1 MRERKQNS
9 TDVEKNNR
17 TQLQFWWNL
26 ADKSK
31 VGEIFEVEILVKTSQ
46 TTLLQIPCTIVLNY
60 KVIIKTISV
69 PIKIS
74 DGFLNMFNPFPS
86 EVHTRSH
93 NLEGNKTLD

>member
-1 MRERKQNS
+1 MWK
-9 TDVEKNNR
+9 KKKR

-31 VGEIFEVEILVKTSQ
+31 VGEIFELVMLVKTFQ
-46 TTLLQIPCTIVLNY
+46 TTLLQIPCKIDLNY
-60 KVIIKTISV
+60 KFIIKTISV
-69 PIKIS
+69 PIKNS
-74 DGFLNMFNPFPS
+74 EGFLNMFNPFPS